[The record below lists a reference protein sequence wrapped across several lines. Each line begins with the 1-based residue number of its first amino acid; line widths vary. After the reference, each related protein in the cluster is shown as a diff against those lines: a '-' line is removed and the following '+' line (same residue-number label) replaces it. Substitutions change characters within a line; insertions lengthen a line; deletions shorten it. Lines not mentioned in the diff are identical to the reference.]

1 MLGQHPDVASIVPE
15 TIPDDRGGLITQDPA
30 RLGNYCRSV
39 SCAVFYSIPFFVFA
53 LLLLSPSRNS
63 DPGSHSRLFSPP
75 PLQFVRSIFIARE
88 DFSSFLPRRLASNSL
103 LTHAR
108 RSQQLLVPFVSKSHL
123 GGIRTHRPTLL
134 ILMVAFEGYIPLL
147 IDHQGAVGFAQ
158 YVCILEVLLLYVL
171 LTNWHAH
178 TW

>member
-1 MLGQHPDVASIVPE
+1 MLVQRAGTSSLFRMLGQHPDVASIVPE

-75 PLQFVRSIFIARE
+75 HCSSCVQFLSRGKISALSCLV
-88 DFSSFLPRRLASNSL
+88 DLRRTLCSRTPGVLSNCWSL
-103 LTHAR
+103 FFQNLT
-108 RSQQLLVPFVSKSHL
+108 S
-123 GGIRTHRPTLL
+123 
-134 ILMVAFEGYIPLL
+134 
-147 IDHQGAVGFAQ
+147 VGFELTDQ
-158 YVCILEVLLLYVL
+158 LY
-171 LTNWHAH
+171 
-178 TW
+178 